1 MLMTYPLCFPKPTSK
16 CWFHKSGAAVMRFA
30 QVLNALSRRSTAT
43 VVCPRER

>member
-16 CWFHKSGAAVMRFA
+16 CWFHRSGAAHEVC
-30 QVLNALSRRSTAT
+30 LSINALSRRRTAT